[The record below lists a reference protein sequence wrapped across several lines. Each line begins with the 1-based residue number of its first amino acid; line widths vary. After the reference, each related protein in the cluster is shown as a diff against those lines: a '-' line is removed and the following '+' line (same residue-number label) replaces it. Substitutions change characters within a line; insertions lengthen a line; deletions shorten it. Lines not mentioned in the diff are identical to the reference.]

1 MSPGEASDAPERHR
15 GGNWHPEWLSAGSS
29 PLHKTRSRAQT
40 RAQEQGQLHVL
51 ENSLGGRTQAG
62 WEVGLEAWGA
72 KTFSRQ
78 NMESR
83 CGLGFKNKDELGLDQ
98 V

>member
-1 MSPGEASDAPERHR
+1 MAVRRKQSPPQDKIQ
-15 GGNWHPEWLSAGSS
+15 S
-29 PLHKTRSRAQT
+29 PDKK
-40 RAQEQGQLHVL
+40 AQEQGQLHVL